1 MLRGRC
7 GAVNAEPLVS
17 RNFGIDLRRPRVD
30 TAAKGLGVFEALVA
44 QPCRDVERALPMMT
58 QNDQVLVG
66 IELLV
71 RTRGNFSHGHQRAG
85 LDVGGG
91 VLPLLAD
98 IYEPSFAFA
107 EKGGCIGWRNFVI
120 QHGPSL
126 AGRDT
131 DRAREVAEFSLVR
144 MPPILNAQSITKQFG
159 ATPLFK
165 EISFTVEDN
174 ARIGLIGPNGAGKSA
189 LLAILA
195 GAVEPDTGEL
205 AVRKRARAAYVPQ
218 DSNFG
223 VGLTAR
229 QVLEMALGAAHV
241 PENEREGRLRELAG
255 KAGFEDL
262 AVEAAALSGGWR
274 KRLAIV
280 EALVSQPD
288 VLLLDEP
295 TNHLDLAGI
304 EWLEELL
311 RAASFAVVTVSH
323 DRYFLEA
330 TSSEIIELNRVY
342 AEGLL
347 RVRGNFS
354 RFLEEREAYLE
365 SQSKQQE
372 SLRNRVR
379 TEIEWLRRGP
389 KARTTKSKA
398 RIDSANEMI
407 TNLAAMDSRTVVN
420 TAGIDF
426 GSTQRKTK
434 RLVEFVDAACEVGDR
449 RLFSGLN
456 FTLTA
461 GMKLGLVGPNGSG
474 KTSLLRLMRGELEP
488 AEGSVRRADALR
500 MVYLS
505 QMRELDENLTLRR
518 ALAPEGDGLVYQGRT
533 MHVASWAAR
542 FLFTGEQLNQPVR
555 NLSGGERA
563 RVLIAK
569 LMLEPA
575 DVLLLDEPTN
585 DLDIPTL
592 EILEDNLLEFE
603 GALVLVTHDRYLL
616 NRVASTVLGLDGN
629 GRIGKFADFAQW
641 EQWLSPQGSE
651 DRDQR
656 ARAGEMGPDEPV
668 DLSEPGVSNRK
679 KKLSYLEAREFATIE
694 KRVEASDARIAA
706 ARARVEDPAIATD
719 ASGLQAALAE
729 LAQAESENEKL
740 YARWAELADK
750 AV

>member
-1 MLRGRC
+1 
-7 GAVNAEPLVS
+7 
-17 RNFGIDLRRPRVD
+17 
-30 TAAKGLGVFEALVA
+30 
-44 QPCRDVERALPMMT
+44 
-58 QNDQVLVG
+58 
-66 IELLV
+66 
-71 RTRGNFSHGHQRAG
+71 
-85 LDVGGG
+85 
-91 VLPLLAD
+91 
-98 IYEPSFAFA
+98 
-107 EKGGCIGWRNFVI
+107 
-120 QHGPSL
+120 
-126 AGRDT
+126 
-131 DRAREVAEFSLVR
+131 

-165 EISFTVEDN
+165 DISITVDDG
-174 ARIGLIGPNGAGKSA
+174 ARIGLIGPNGAGKST

-195 GAVEPDTGEL
+195 GAIEPDSGEL
-205 AVRKRARAAYVPQ
+205 AVRKRARCAYIPQ
-218 DSNFG
+218 DSRFST
-223 VGLTAR
+223 GLTIR
-229 QVLEMALGAAHV
+229 QVLDAALGGAHV
-241 PENEREGRLRELAG
+241 PDTDREGRLRELSG

-262 AVEAAALSGGWR
+262 TAEAASLSGGWR

-280 EALVSQPD
+280 EALVTLPD

-311 RAASFAVVTVSH
+311 NSLSFAVVTVSH

-347 RVRGNFS
+347 RVKGNFS
-354 RFLEEREAYLE
+354 HFLEERQAYLE
-365 SQSKQQE
+365 AQTRQQE

-398 RIDSANEMI
+398 RIDTANEMI
-407 TNLAAMDSRTVVN
+407 SNLAALDSRSVAN

-426 GSTQRKTK
+426 AASQRKTK
-434 RLVEFVDAACEVGDR
+434 RLVEFTDVACELGGR
-449 RLFSGLN
+449 RLFNGLN

-474 KTSLLRLMRGELEP
+474 KTSFLRLMGGELDP
-488 AEGSVRRADALR
+488 AEGSVRRAEALR

-505 QMRELDENLTLRR
+505 QMRELDEDLTLRR

-533 MHVASWAAR
+533 IHVASWAAR
-542 FLFTGEQLNQPVR
+542 FLFTGEQLNQPVG

-569 LMLEPA
+569 LMLQPA

-616 NRVASTVLGLDGN
+616 NRVASTVLGFDGA
-629 GRIGKFADFAQW
+629 GQIAQFADFAQW
-641 EQWLSPQGSE
+641 EQWI
-651 DRDQR
+651 DQR
-656 ARAGEMGPDEPV
+656 TRPGEPDTRSIASKREALASS
-668 DLSEPGVSNRK
+668 DQLSNRK
-679 KKLSYLEAREFATIE
+679 KKLSYLESREFATIE
-694 KRVEASDARIAA
+694 QRVEESDMRVST
-706 ARARVEDPAIATD
+706 ARARVEDPAIASD
-719 ASGLQAALAE
+719 AAALQTALTDLAHAE
-729 LAQAESENEKL
+729 AENEKL
-740 YARWAELADK
+740 YARWAELTDK